1 MQNEEKSGIEEK
13 KIKQDLICL
22 TYFRLIQFNI
32 TDFTQFNCKK
42 KENDVMC
49 DLALYR
55 AKLQETR
62 LNFNISVTVTQ
73 ANFTNTHPTREQ
85 NK

>member
-1 MQNEEKSGIEEK
+1 
-13 KIKQDLICL
+13 
-22 TYFRLIQFNI
+22 
-32 TDFTQFNCKK
+32 
-42 KENDVMC
+42 MC

-85 NK
+85 NKWAKKKAFIKEKEWESKGHQNSGLKLLD